1 MRIPQDESIPNSL
14 LQKCQ
19 DQNNTNYPCLWD
31 AGLLLASVYGS
42 GTTGAASV
50 QLLAWNHMGSQV
62 FSALLCNNGTA
73 GRSQRRGRGPITC
86 RRLWAVPVP
95 ATRRVNVGS
104 TNLLHKHMILA
115 YCSRVNHL
123 FTHSYALGTLA
134 VKQDT
139 ARQSPKQNVYSITT
153 VSVPYCCTNGL

>member
-1 MRIPQDESIPNSL
+1 MRVPQDESIPNSL

-42 GTTGAASV
+42 GTTGTASV

-62 FSALLCNNGTA
+62 FSAFLCNNGTA

-95 ATRRVNVGS
+95 GRWRVNNGS
-104 TNLLHKHMILA
+104 AACSTYNLIL
-115 YCSRVNHL
+115 YQVSSEYKTFCTQTR
-123 FTHSYALGTLA
+123 YIGTLA
-134 VKQDT
+134 VTQ
-139 ARQSPKQNVYSITT
+139 ASMTT
-153 VSVPYCCTNGL
+153 FQPECRSCC